1 VEGQQRRLLR
11 LIIWGHL
18 GYNFDKDA
26 FHTDWSME
34 KVASQKMLLFY
45 SDAEGCYE
53 IDFYHNLF
61 CYWLVG
67 NGESYLKVGEDG
79 SRAEEL
85 WMFPSLA
92 TTTEPGKRIN
102 NNLKRL
108 VETPKS
114 TPATVTVPGLSLNH
128 TGGSFRIGAMSQM
141 FAAPSCNMSKRCRCC
156 FRT

>member
-1 VEGQQRRLLR
+1 LEIILMKMHCRQDPG
-11 LIIWGHL
+11 LIGGWRG
-18 GYNFDKDA
+18 
-26 FHTDWSME
+26 

-45 SDAEGCYE
+45 SDAELGCDG
-53 IDFYHNLF
+53 IDFDQNLF
-61 CYWLVG
+61 CSWLVG

-92 TTTEPGKRIN
+92 TTRPLSEPGKRIN

-114 TPATVTVPGLSLNH
+114 TSAPVTVPGLSLNH
-128 TGGSFRIGAMSQM
+128 TGGSFLSELVQ
-141 FAAPSCNMSKRCRCC
+141 
-156 FRT
+156 

>member
-1 VEGQQRRLLR
+1 
-11 LIIWGHL
+11 
-18 GYNFDKDA
+18 
-26 FHTDWSME
+26 ME
-34 KVASQKMLLFY
+34 KLASQKMLLFY

-53 IDFYHNLF
+53 IDFYQNLF
-61 CYWLVG
+61 CSWLVG

-92 TTTEPGKRIN
+92 TTGKIIN

-114 TPATVTVPGLSLNH
+114 TPATVTVPGC
-128 TGGSFRIGAMSQM
+128 
-141 FAAPSCNMSKRCRCC
+141 P
-156 FRT
+156 